1 MSRENVELVG
11 QMYESYLQ
19 GDMER
24 ALAYFHPDV
33 KVDLSVR
40 VDTAVGK
47 GREELGRVVGSW
59 VGTWDGYSETL
70 DELRD
75 LGDKVC
81 VVGTQRGR
89 GKGSGVELAQRF
101 AGLYEV
107 RDGLIT
113 SLTMYGSVDEAIAAT
128 PDSP

>member
-1 MSRENVELVG
+1 MSRENVELVR

-33 KVDLSVR
+33 KVDFTVR
-40 VDTAVGK
+40 VDAAVGK
-47 GREELGRVVGSW
+47 EREELARVVGSW
-59 VGTWDGYSETL
+59 IGAWDGYSETL
-70 DELRD
+70 DEIRD
-75 LGDKVC
+75 LDDKVC

-89 GKGSGVELAQRF
+89 GKGSGVELAQQF

-113 SLTMYGSVDEAIAAT
+113 SLTMYGSLDKALAAT
-128 PDSP
+128 LDAP